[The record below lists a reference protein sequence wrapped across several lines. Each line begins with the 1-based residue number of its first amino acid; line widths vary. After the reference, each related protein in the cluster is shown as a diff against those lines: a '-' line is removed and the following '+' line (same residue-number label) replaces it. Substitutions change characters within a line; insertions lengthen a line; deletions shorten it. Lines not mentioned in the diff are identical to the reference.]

1 MTTQLHTGRV
11 NQKQRTR
18 TAIVRAARE
27 QMVSGAEVSMP
38 LVATAVHAARTLT
51 IAAVATMRGDSSDER

>member
-11 NQKQRTR
+11 NQKERTR

-27 QMVSGAEVSMP
+27 QMVSGAKVSMP
-38 LVATAVHAARTLT
+38 LVATTVHAARTLT
-51 IAAVATMRGDSSDER
+51 TATVAAMRG